1 LFAGTYNSDESKG
14 LLVAAR
20 AARAWIRL
28 AFHRGVKGMP
38 TKDID
43 TSAAV
48 YPMRNRGTAAGKAA
62 PVGPTKDDGA
72 ASTRARQPE
81 VHIERVL
88 QIDAGRGM
96 GRIGIEALEGLLAEI
111 GADDALTLRLA
122 LDDEAPVRLGLALAS
137 GEAERQQALAAA
149 LDLATALINTERRA

>member
-1 LFAGTYNSDESKG
+1 MTS
-14 LLVAAR
+14 
-20 AARAWIRL
+20 
-28 AFHRGVKGMP
+28 
-38 TKDID
+38 KDID

-48 YPMRNRGTAAGKAA
+48 YPIRNRGTAVGKPAALVAADAA
-62 PVGPTKDDGA
+62 PQGRSEPV
-72 ASTRARQPE
+72 
-81 VHIERVL
+81 VVIERTL

-122 LDDEAPVRLGLALAS
+122 LDDDTPVRLGLALAS
-137 GEAERQQALAAA
+137 GEAERRQALAAA